1 MTDDLTL
8 TFTVDRTPHEVYETI
23 NDVRSWWG
31 GLVGRNDV
39 IGEEW
44 VYFVPD
50 IHFSKFRTT
59 ELEPGKRIAWLVTD
73 SELSFLED
81 KQEWTGTT
89 VEFDLVAVDAGT
101 EVRFTHRGLTPD
113 VECYEVCDLAWT
125 EYIVGSLR
133 NHILNGT
140 GAPNSFE
147 GDEAVNA
154 ARTRRA
160 TTPATT

>member
-1 MTDDLTL
+1 MSNDLTK
-8 TFTVDRTPHEVYETI
+8 TFTVAATPLEVYDTI
-23 NDVRSWWG
+23 NDVRAWWG
-31 GLVGRNDV
+31 GLVGRPDAV
-39 IGEEW
+39 GEEW

-73 SELSFLED
+73 SELSFLKD

-89 VEFDLVAVDAGT
+89 VEFDLTEIDGGT
-101 EVRFTHRGLTPD
+101 RVVFTHRGLTPD
-113 VECYEVCDLAWT
+113 VECFEVCDLAWT

-133 NHILNGT
+133 NHILTGT

-147 GDEAVNA
+147 GDDAVNA
-154 ARTRRA
+154 ARARRDA
-160 TTPATT
+160 ALT